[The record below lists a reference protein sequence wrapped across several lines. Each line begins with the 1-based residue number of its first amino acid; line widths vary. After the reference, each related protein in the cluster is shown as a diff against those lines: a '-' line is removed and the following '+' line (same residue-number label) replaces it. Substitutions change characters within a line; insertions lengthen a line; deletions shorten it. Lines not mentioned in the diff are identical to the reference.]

1 MSRPVTLVDIL
12 HEATGEPRAKLVNIV
27 RQAIAIRKC
36 PQHKLE
42 RQSTETGTCW
52 KCKHCGLT
60 FRKAVSRSASGGRH
74 R

>member
-42 RQSTETGTCW
+42 RETTETGACW

-60 FRKAVSRSASGGRH
+60 FRKSVARAGGRN